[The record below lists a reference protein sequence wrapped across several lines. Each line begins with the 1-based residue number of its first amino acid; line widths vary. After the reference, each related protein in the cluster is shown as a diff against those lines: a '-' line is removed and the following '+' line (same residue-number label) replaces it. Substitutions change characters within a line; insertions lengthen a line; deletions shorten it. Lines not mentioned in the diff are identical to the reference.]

1 MNYYLRK
8 ICLEHKDNFKSSTI
22 KKVDKN
28 FYYFLLKKY
37 KTINNAIDL
46 ETDLAYH
53 TLNKKIYSLEIIK
66 DKILEKFPNQKISDK
81 LIRESD
87 FEISIDF
94 INKKFNITIRELC
107 KKYNI
112 PYNEKV
118 HKFVT
123 KEELNKEIFNLI
135 EKFGYVSKPIMEK
148 NSIYGPKIVNRIYGN
163 FSNMY
168 AELNIQRHPSGRSPS
183 NEDLIENFINLYKKY
198 KEITFDLIAKESKYS
213 TTCYKDRFG
222 GINDIKKKLGI
233 KENKKGRPTN
243 CSIAFNKISK
253 FLNEDYCLE
262 KTFDWLK
269 SPVTNYS
276 LKIDAFFPNLN
287 LAVEYDGPQHFRN
300 EKRYYKSSNDFLY
313 RIFLDIT
320 KNILCEEH
328 GVKLVRI
335 KYTDKLTNDFLKEN
349 FT

>member
-8 ICLEHKDNFKSSTI
+8 ICLVHKDKFKPSLI
-22 KKVDKN
+22 KKINKN
-28 FYYFLLKKY
+28 FYYYLLEKY
-37 KTINNAIDL
+37 KTINNAIIS
-46 ETDLAYH
+46 ETDLVYH
-53 TLNKKIYSLEIIK
+53 VRNNKIYSLEIIK
-66 DKILEKFPNQKISDK
+66 DKILEKFPDQKISDK

-94 INKKFNITIRELC
+94 INRRFNITIRELC
-107 KKYNI
+107 KRYNI
-112 PYNEKV
+112 PYDEKV

-123 KEELNKEIFNLI
+123 KEELDKEIFYLI
-135 EKFGYVSKPIMEK
+135 KKFGYVSKPIMEK
-148 NSIYGPKIVNRIYGN
+148 YSIYGPKIVNRIYGN
-163 FSNMY
+163 FANMY
-168 AELNIQRHPSGRSPS
+168 NELNIQRHPSGRSPS
-183 NEDLIENFINLYKKY
+183 DEDLIEDFLNLYQEN

-222 GINDIKKKLGI
+222 GINNLKKKLGLRQI
-233 KENKKGRPTN
+233 KKGRPTN
-243 CSIAFNKISK
+243 CSIVFNKISK

-269 SPVTNYS
+269 SPVTNHS
-276 LKIDAFFPNLN
+276 LMIDAFFPNLN
-287 LAVEYDGPQHFRN
+287 LAVEYDGPQHFKN
-300 EKRYYKSSNDFLY
+300 EKRYYKSNNDFLY

-328 GVKLVRI
+328 GIKLVRI

>member
-8 ICLEHKDNFKSSTI
+8 ICLKHKDKFKPLLI
-22 KKVDKN
+22 KKIDKN
-28 FYYFLLKKY
+28 LYYYLLEKY
-37 KTINNAIDL
+37 KSIRNAIAC

-53 TLNKKIYSLEIIK
+53 TRNKKIYSLEIIK

-81 LIRESD
+81 LIKESD

-94 INKKFNITIRELC
+94 INKEFNITIRELC

-123 KEELNKEIFNLI
+123 KEELNKEIFSLI
-135 EKFGYVSKPIMEK
+135 KRFGYVSKPIMEK

-168 AELNIQRHPSGRSPS
+168 TELNIQRHPSGRSPS
-183 NEDLIENFINLYKKY
+183 DEELIKDFLDLYHKH
-198 KEITFDLIAKESKYS
+198 KEVTCDLIAKESKYS
-213 TTCYKDRFG
+213 FACYNDRFD
-222 GINDIKKKLGI
+222 GINNLKKKLNI

-243 CSIAFNKISK
+243 CSIVFNKISK

-269 SPVTNYS
+269 SPVTNHY
-276 LKIDAFFPNLN
+276 LMIDAFFPNLN

-300 EKRYYKSSNDFLY
+300 EKRYYKDNNDFLY

-328 GVKLVRI
+328 GIKLVRI
-335 KYTDKLTNDFLKEN
+335 KYTDKLTDDFLKEN